1 MTAFKDLAPRP
12 FKGLTLRRT
21 VPTAVAASALAL
33 TLTAPHDAAAVDA
46 AGSYARPIT
55 APYHVTAR
63 YGVPGDWAAG
73 HHPGVDFAVPTGTR
87 VRSVGYGTVVLARRS
102 GDYGK
107 AVTVRMRDGHY
118 VVYGHLSRIAVRKGR
133 HVGPGTRLGS
143 SGSTGRSSGPHLH
156 FEVRD
161 ARGYGND
168 INPMRY
174 LSRRGVHMR

>member
-1 MTAFKDLAPRP
+1 MTAFKDLTLRP
-12 FKGLTLRRT
+12 FKDLALRRT
-21 VPTAVAASALAL
+21 LPVAVAAASALAL
-33 TLTAPHDAAAVDA
+33 TAPQEAAAVEA

-87 VRSVGYGTVVLARRS
+87 VRSVGSGTVVLARRS

-118 VVYGHLSRIAVRKGR
+118 IVYGHLSRIAVRKGR

-168 INPMRY
+168 VNPLRY